1 MAKLMLLDS
10 DLLLCPSLTEHISKL
25 QLLSV
30 DPTIVLFHNTFSML
44 SKHVDHAY
52 PRKQQLFNIN

>member
-1 MAKLMLLDS
+1 MLLDS

-30 DPTIVLFHNTFSML
+30 DFTIVSFHNTFSML

-52 PRKQQLFNIN
+52 LSK